1 MYDWESFQDCCMWR
15 WKYCYVMWYAKE
27 NTSWGFLFYFFK
39 IWDCFNDDKNV
50 QTRRTKVYK
59 RLSIGNKGN
68 ATWRVRV
75 LRKGKQTSTNADK
88 VGPWLTSEN
97 VDFRRLPTILST
109 DKRGSLCLNSL
120 RKYTCLVLNICL
132 PSGVWDFGVWK
143 AEGACLS
150 DQPPTKGTETLMLS
164 KEISY

>member
-1 MYDWESFQDCCMWR
+1 M
-15 WKYCYVMWYAKE
+15 
-27 NTSWGFLFYFFK
+27 
-39 IWDCFNDDKNV
+39 
-50 QTRRTKVYK
+50 QTREDTQ
-59 RLSIGNKGN
+59 LQSL
-68 ATWRVRV
+68 WR
-75 LRKGKQTSTNADK
+75 SFK

-97 VDFRRLPTILST
+97 VDFRRFPTILST

-120 RKYTCLVLNICL
+120 RKHTCLMLNICL

-164 KEISY
+164 KEISYQTTFHTRLQSSLEEVGVCHVAPLSGDSWKPVPSFLWTVFASFTFSLCLFCSVFSPL